1 MKIKI
6 KRVFNYQ
13 DGPRN
18 VVELQPGVYGV
29 GRDISQHVADLAIR
43 WGGAEVVVEKKAPE
57 NKVVRASENKS
68 KVAKKSGN
76 RRSTRSKPN
85 K

>member
-6 KRVFNYQ
+6 KKLFRYQ
-13 DGPRN
+13 DGPRDTR
-18 VVELQPGVYGV
+18 ELQPGVYEV
-29 GRDISQHVADLAIR
+29 GKDITDHVAHIAQR
-43 WGGAEVVVEKKAPE
+43 FGGAKIVVEKKAPE
-57 NKVVRASENKS
+57 NKVVNAPENKS